1 MCGVV
6 EAGRKICVP
15 NESRGCRT
23 HKVRE
28 GGHRTPGI
36 GSIDEGERQ
45 RVQASR
51 KYVVAR
57 RWDIARVFV
66 SNDSRSETCRLK
78 RYTLCEGIA
87 VVSPES
93 LSALSPVRGILSH
106 PFARRIRHAN
116 TSSERRSRKDA
127 RIQIRLV
134 D

>member
-45 RVQASR
+45 RVKASR
-51 KYVVAR
+51 KHVVAR

-66 SNDSRSETCRLK
+66 SNDSGCKACCLK
-78 RYTLCEGIA
+78 RYTLCDGVA
-87 VVSPES
+87 VVTPER
-93 LSALSPVRGILSH
+93 LRAQPPFLRILRS
-106 PFARRIRHAN
+106 PFAP
-116 TSSERRSRKDA
+116 
-127 RIQIRLV
+127 
-134 D
+134 